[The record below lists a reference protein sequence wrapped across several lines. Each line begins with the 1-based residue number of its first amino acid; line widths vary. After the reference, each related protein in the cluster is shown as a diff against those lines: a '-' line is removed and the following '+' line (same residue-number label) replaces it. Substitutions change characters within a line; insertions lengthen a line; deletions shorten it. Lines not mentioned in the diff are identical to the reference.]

1 MFSSLYNQKLFLVG
15 RGLIIENLSI
25 KILINIVY
33 IILLL
38 ILLLIG
44 YVIFKEFSKSA
55 KEKKQQPGYKFLM
68 NYYKFLGILT
78 IIFSVSYIF
87 KLIFEIFGYI
97 L

>member
-1 MFSSLYNQKLFLVG
+1 MLLWG
-15 RGLIIENLSI
+15 RWLIIENLSI
-25 KILINIVY
+25 KIIINLVY
-33 IILLL
+33 ITLLL

-55 KEKKQQPGYKFLM
+55 KEKKQQLGYKFLM
-68 NYYKFLGILT
+68 NYYKLLGILT
-78 IIFSVSYIF
+78 IIFSVTYIF